1 MAEVCITGA
10 MRTTPSEALDAILHF
25 PSIRQ
30 VSAEMATLSAIR
42 LRDLDYWNDHLKGHS
57 SILLRN
63 NSIPTKTDYC
73 MPIEHT
79 KTPFHTLIPS
89 REEWAVEP
97 PGKPG
102 ALSFYTDGSK
112 LNNQVGGGVFSQ
124 SLGVKH
130 SFRLPDHCSVFQAEV
145 LAINEALITLKNSHV
160 TSGTISIY
168 SDSQAAIRSI
178 AATTTKSTS
187 VSKCRKSLHEMAE
200 HFDICLIW
208 VPGHQDISGNCIADE
223 LARQGTTEILLPDKE
238 DTFWWVAWPDK
249 RVHTSTKPEPLPC
262 VTSAEMNALTSSDP

>member
-57 SILLRN
+57 SILPKN

-79 KTPFHTLIPS
+79 KTPFHILIPS
-89 REEWAVEP
+89 REEWAIEP

-112 LNNQVGGGVFSQ
+112 LNNQ
-124 SLGVKH
+124 
-130 SFRLPDHCSVFQAEV
+130 
-145 LAINEALITLKNSHV
+145 NSHV

-178 AATTTKSTS
+178 AATSTKSTS
-187 VSKCRKSLHEMAE
+187 LSKCRKSLHEMAE
-200 HFDICLIW
+200 HFEICLIW
-208 VPGHQDISGNCIADE
+208 VPGHQGISGNCIADE

-238 DTFWWVAWPDK
+238 HTIWWVAWPDK
-249 RVHTSTKPEPLPC
+249 RGHTLTKPEPLPC
-262 VTSAEMNALTSSDP
+262 VTSAEMNALSSSDPSPVIG

>member
-1 MAEVCITGA
+1 
-10 MRTTPSEALDAILHF
+10 
-25 PSIRQ
+25 
-30 VSAEMATLSAIR
+30 MATLSAIR

-57 SILLRN
+57 SILLKN

-89 REEWAVEP
+89 REEWAIEP

-112 LNNQVGGGVFSQ
+112 LNNQ
-124 SLGVKH
+124 
-130 SFRLPDHCSVFQAEV
+130 
-145 LAINEALITLKNSHV
+145 NSHV

-168 SDSQAAIRSI
+168 SGSQAAIRSI
-178 AATTTKSTS
+178 AATTKKLTS

-238 DTFWWVAWPDK
+238 DTITYVGITVWWVAWLDK
-249 RVHTSTKPEPLPC
+249 RGHTSTKPEPLPC
-262 VTSAEMNALTSSDP
+262 VTSTEINALSSSDP